1 MEPPAG
7 AAADGGLRSLPIPR
21 EDRCEAASQKMVLQD
36 GAPAEK
42 DRVLPALFPH
52 FQYLGPQLQTN

>member
-7 AAADGGLRSLPIPR
+7 TAADGGMLSLPIPR

-36 GAPAEK
+36 GAPTGK
-42 DRVLPALFPH
+42 DWVLPALFPH